1 MAPST
6 GRYDL
11 RPVRPADY
19 LAFVAERGSASF
31 LQTPAWAAVKT
42 DWRSELL
49 GWYDG
54 GGQLRGGCLVLHRPL
69 PVLSRSF
76 LARSLAYVPE
86 GPLLPWD
93 EVARSPDEWLAPL
106 ERHVRSRGAF
116 TLKIGPPIVT
126 RRWSAETVKAAI
138 AAGHPAR
145 VGELAADVTDATAAD
160 ALEGLRSRGYTR
172 KDAGGAG
179 FGDVQ
184 PRYVFQVPL
193 AGRST
198 DDLWSGLNQLWRRNV
213 RRAEKS
219 GVEVTVGGYADL
231 PEFHDLYV
239 VTARRDGFTPRP
251 LSYFQ
256 RMMSALS
263 AEDPQRFRLYLARHD
278 GDLIAATIMVT
289 VGEHV
294 WYSYGA
300 SADVKRDLR
309 PSNAIQWRMLCDA
322 QAAGATVYDLRGI
335 SDTLVESD
343 PLFGLLRFKL
353 GTGGE
358 VVEYAGEWD
367 LVLRPWL
374 ARAVDLYLQ
383 RRARH

>member
-1 MAPST
+1 MAAKS
-6 GRYDL
+6 GGYDL

-19 LAFVAERGSASF
+19 LAYVAERGSASF

-42 DWRSELL
+42 DWRPELL
-49 GWYDG
+49 GWHDG
-54 GGQLRGGCLVLHRPL
+54 AGRLRGGCLALHRPL

-86 GPLLPWD
+86 GPLLPWG
-93 EVARSPDEWLAPL
+93 EVAEDPEAWLAPL
-106 ERHVRSRGAF
+106 ERHVRRRGAF
-116 TLKIGPPIVT
+116 TLKIGPPVVT
-126 RRWSAETVKAAI
+126 RRWTAETVKAAV

-145 VGELAADVTDATAAD
+145 VGDLPPDATDAA
-160 ALEGLRSRGYTR
+160 ALEVVELLQRRGYTR
-172 KDAGGAG
+172 KDSGGAG

-193 AGRST
+193 QGRT
-198 DDLWSGLNQLWRRNV
+198 IDDLWAGLNQQWRRNV

-219 GVEVTVGGYADL
+219 GVAVTVGGYGDL
-231 PEFHDLYV
+231 PEFHSLYV

-251 LSYFQ
+251 LTYFQ
-256 RMMSALS
+256 RMMSALA
-263 AEDPQRFRLYLARHD
+263 AEDPERFRLYLARHD
-278 GDLIAATIMVT
+278 GDLIAATIVVA

-300 SADVKRDLR
+300 SADVKRELR
-309 PSNAIQWRMLCDA
+309 PSNAVQWRMLTDA
-322 QAAGATVYDLRGI
+322 HAVGATVYDLRGI

-367 LVLRPWL
+367 LVLRPRL
-374 ARAVDLYLQ
+374 ASAVDLYLR